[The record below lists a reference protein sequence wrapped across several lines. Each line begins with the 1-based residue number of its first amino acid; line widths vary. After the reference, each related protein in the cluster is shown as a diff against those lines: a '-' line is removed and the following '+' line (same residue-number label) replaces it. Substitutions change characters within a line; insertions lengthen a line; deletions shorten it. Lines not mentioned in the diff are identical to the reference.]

1 MFPSLRP
8 SNISGA
14 RTFTWFDTSARWSDH
29 VHCTTRSLPLW
40 AARGR
45 GSPACW
51 GRKGRGTLECNG
63 LGAAPASGVYGPGLR
78 GAGAAVGIN
87 RQVQKCKVQNARA
100 GT

>member
-14 RTFTWFDTSARWSDH
+14 RTFTWFDTSARWSNQ
-29 VHCTTRSLPLW
+29 VHCTSRSLPLW
-40 AARGR
+40 AAKGQ

-51 GRKGRGTLECNG
+51 GRKGRGGVQENAEG

-78 GAGAAVGIN
+78 GAGAAVG
-87 RQVQKCKVQNARA
+87 
-100 GT
+100 